1 MKKLLSIV
9 LVLATAGTACAATQS
24 HSSAPRQLRVPL
36 QIGGVVPELLDP
48 SLQDLTIGL
57 MKQANL
63 ADVGRITV
71 TWQKGQTAMD
81 PGQLGDLRTGVD
93 KATAA
98 GIDVYLDVYPNGSSQ
113 TPNSAADQADFA
125 TWAASVVAR
134 PAGPEARD
142 RRQRVEPQPLLAAAV
157 RARQAG
163 PRRDR
168 LHEAAR
174 EDLRR
179 GQGGAPTVEVVGGAL
194 AHSGTDKRPS
204 TGRETHSP
212 AQFILDMGTAY
223 RA

>member
-1 MKKLLSIV
+1 MTKLLSIV

-36 QIGGVVPELLDP
+36 QIGSVVPELLDP

-81 PGQLGDLRTGVD
+81 PGQLGDLRTAVD

-98 GIDVYLDVYPNGSSQ
+98 GIGVYLDVYPNGSSQ

-125 TWAASVVAR
+125 TWAASIVAGLPDVKHVIVGNESNLNLFWLPQFGSADRTWPPPGTPSCWRR
-134 PAGPEARD
+134 PTTRSRRS
-142 RRQRVEPQPLLAAAV
+142 RRQSKWSAAHSHT
-157 RARQAG
+157 
-163 PRRDR
+163 P
-168 LHEAAR
+168 
-174 EDLRR
+174 
-179 GQGGAPTVEVVGGAL
+179 APTSARAPG
-194 AHSGTDKRPS
+194 RPIRRRSLSS
-204 TGRETHSP
+204 TWAWR
-212 AQFILDMGTAY
+212 TA
-223 RA
+223 R